1 MYNCTCTSI
10 KKRTWTIKDPPLSE
24 EKIIHALFE
33 GRPTTKEDP
42 YCKRITWEIKRE
54 LDEREERESE
64 ETKGANYE
72 IGKGRKKKH
81 ISWIRK

>member
-54 LDEREERESE
+54 LDER
-64 ETKGANYE
+64 
-72 IGKGRKKKH
+72 
-81 ISWIRK
+81 

>member
-10 KKRTWTIKDPPLSE
+10 KKRTWTIEDPPLSKK
-24 EKIIHALFE
+24 KIIHALFE
-33 GRPTTKEDP
+33 GRPTPKEDQ

-54 LDEREERESE
+54 LDEREESESK

-72 IGKGRKKKH
+72 IGKGKREN
-81 ISWIRK
+81 ILVG

>member
-1 MYNCTCTSI
+1 MFNCRCTSI
-10 KKRTWTIKDPPLSE
+10 KKRTWTIKDPLLSE

-54 LDEREERESE
+54 LDEREESESE

-72 IGKGRKKKH
+72 IGKGKREN
-81 ISWIRK
+81 ILVG

>member
-1 MYNCTCTSI
+1 MYSCTCTSI

-33 GRPTTKEDP
+33 GRPSTKEDQC
-42 YCKRITWEIKRE
+42 CKRITWERQRE
-54 LDEREERESE
+54 LNEREENEIK